1 MQESEFCNYFNY
13 RSVLFQ
19 CENGGELQCKIQFQF
34 HGSNFKV
41 IRQSSDRHQT
51 VYIPQIYF
59 ESIKQFSHYVIHR
72 LIDSSH
78 RTETSKFSLKFI
90 FSENAIKFEKFFHL
104 SLDFNATKAEL
115 LHVGLFF
122 PHPFICMRNFITKTG
137 ENRRNSDHL
146 VCIQLLK
153 LI

>member
-90 FSENAIKFEKFFHL
+90 FSENAIKFEKFFHF
-104 SLDFNATKAEL
+104 SLTLQVNLFQKHLFLHQLTHNMTK
-115 LHVGLFF
+115 
-122 PHPFICMRNFITKTG
+122 
-137 ENRRNSDHL
+137 
-146 VCIQLLK
+146 VCDNIRK
-153 LI
+153 KYINNGTDA